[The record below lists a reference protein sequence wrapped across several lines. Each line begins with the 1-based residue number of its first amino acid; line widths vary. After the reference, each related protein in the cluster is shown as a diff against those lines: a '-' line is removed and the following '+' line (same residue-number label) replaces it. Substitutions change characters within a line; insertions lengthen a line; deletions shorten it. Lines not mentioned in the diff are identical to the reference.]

1 MTRPALL
8 TCSLKKE
15 LRALAVPWLA
25 CLATIAAA
33 AVLGG
38 RWRGLVQTVYVLS
51 AAALGALSIG
61 HEYSHRT
68 ITLLL
73 SQPVRR
79 QRLLIEKLSVLGVLL
94 LTLFAAAILLLFYA
108 TGLRSGGG
116 HSSERA
122 ALLLLPVLCGFLL
135 APWLTMLCRSAVAGA
150 VFSLA
155 IPGLL
160 LTLGEVLGVLKY
172 GRASVAEDFRMA
184 IVWGGTLSLCAV
196 GGVMGWR
203 TFMRLEAIEGSGPD
217 VQLPRWL
224 RRSGTVSAAPGL
236 TKRDAVW
243 LLVEKELRLQQLP
256 LALSALYLVAWAAVA
271 SLRYLAP
278 ELREVFNFISFFYC
292 GLLSMLIGSL
302 ACAEERQMGTL
313 EWQSLLPMAT
323 SKQWA
328 VKVGVVL
335 SLALVLALGLPMLLA
350 DVEQLLPPGL
360 RLEPLGPLMLA
371 VIVLTTGGLYVSS
384 LCGSGL
390 WALLMSLPAMLAVIV
405 FVRVVT
411 EPLGAAAFTTVLH
424 LSRVESWR
432 LVATLAVQRST
443 TIAVGVLL
451 TAGLLAVVLRFALA
465 NQRSADRAP
474 VRVLKQVIGIAACL
488 TIAQTL
494 LALAVAFHVVQFVP
508 RGR

>member
-15 LRALAVPWLA
+15 LRALWIPWLA
-25 CLATIAAA
+25 CLAAIATSAG
-33 AVLGG
+33 LGG
-38 RWRGLVQTVYVLS
+38 WWRGLVLPAYFLS
-51 AAALGALSIG
+51 AAALGALSMG

-68 ITLLL
+68 VTLLL
-73 SQPVRR
+73 SHPARR
-79 QRLLIEKLSVLGVLL
+79 ERLLVEKLGVLAALL
-94 LTLFAAAILLLFYA
+94 LTLFAAASLFMFYA
-108 TGLRSGGG
+108 TGLRNAGA
-116 HSSERA
+116 HRSEWA
-122 ALLLLPVLCGFLL
+122 AGLVLPVLCGLFL
-135 APWLTMLCRSAVAGA
+135 APWLTMLCRSAIAGA

-160 LTLGEVLGVLKY
+160 LTLGDVLGVLTY
-172 GRASVAEDFRMA
+172 GRSTAAEDFRMA
-184 IVWGGTLSLCAV
+184 VLWRGVLGVCAV
-196 GGVMGWR
+196 GAVLGWR
-203 TFMRLEAIEGSGPD
+203 TFMRLEAIEGRGQD
-217 VQLPRWL
+217 LHLPQWPSRTL
-224 RRSGTVSAAPGL
+224 SAASHL
-236 TKRDAVW
+236 TKRHPMW
-243 LLVEKELRLQQLP
+243 LLVKKELRLQQM
-256 LALSALYLVAWAAVA
+256 AVAISGLYLVAWAGVV
-271 SLRYLAP
+271 SLRHLVPDLQLDAFSV
-278 ELREVFNFISFFYC
+278 LTIFYG
-292 GLLSMLIGSL
+292 GLISMLIGSL

-350 DVEQLLPPGL
+350 GVEQLLPPGL

-371 VIVLTTGGLYVSS
+371 VVVLTTGGLYVSS

-432 LVATLAVQRST
+432 LVAVLAVQRST

-451 TAGLLAVVLRFALA
+451 TAGLLAVVLRFARA
-465 NQRSADRAP
+465 NQRSGDRAP

>member
-94 LTLFAAAILLLFYA
+94 LTLFVAATLLLFYA

-172 GRASVAEDFRMA
+172 GRSSVAEDFRMA

-196 GGVMGWR
+196 SGVMGWR
-203 TFMRLEAIEGSGPD
+203 TFMRLEAIDGRGQD
-217 VQLPRWL
+217 LHLPQWWWPSRTL
-224 RRSGTVSAAPGL
+224 SAASHL
-236 TKRDAVW
+236 TKRHPMW
-243 LLVEKELRLQQLP
+243 LLVKKELRLQQMA
-256 LALSALYLVAWAAVA
+256 LAISGLYLVAWAGVV
-271 SLRYLAP
+271 SLRHLVPDLQLDAFSV
-278 ELREVFNFISFFYC
+278 LTIFYC

-451 TAGLLAVVLRFALA
+451 TAGLLAVV
-465 NQRSADRAP
+465 
-474 VRVLKQVIGIAACL
+474 
-488 TIAQTL
+488 
-494 LALAVAFHVVQFVP
+494 
-508 RGR
+508 